1 MNHIAP
7 QRALSKFVSWLTV
20 FVLLQPY
27 GLAANNASTPNN
39 TSAAAA
45 TKDIGWPRQVSKNGS
60 QLVYYQPQ
68 IDEWRDYKEL
78 FGRAAFSLTPSGR
91 QQTMGVVS
99 FRANTIV
106 DKEARTAYIRDIEML
121 DARFPALDPQA
132 VGQMTALLK
141 SLMPTGGE
149 AISMDRLIADMEKT
163 KAPASARAVE
173 VKNDP

>member
-1 MNHIAP
+1 MLTEEKLMNNIASK
-7 QRALSKFVSWLTV
+7 RALSKLLSTLTV
-20 FVLLQPY
+20 FALLQPY
-27 GLAANNASTPNN
+27 GLAA
-39 TSAAAA
+39 SAATAQA

-68 IDEWRDYKEL
+68 VDEWRDYKEL
-78 FGRAAFSLTPSGR
+78 YGRAAVALTPSGG

-132 VGQMTALLK
+132 VGKMTALLK

-149 AISMDRLIADMEKT
+149 TISMDRLIADVEQT
-163 KAPASARAVE
+163 KA
-173 VKNDP
+173 